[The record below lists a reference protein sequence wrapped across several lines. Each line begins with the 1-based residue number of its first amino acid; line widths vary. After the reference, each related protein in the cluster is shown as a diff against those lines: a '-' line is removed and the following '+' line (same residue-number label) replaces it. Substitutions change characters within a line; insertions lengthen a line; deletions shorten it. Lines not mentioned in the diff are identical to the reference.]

1 MENPHKNEGDQN
13 NPFNIHKNP
22 RNTFAIKNNQV
33 MSLYQWQKYDHD
45 IELIVLLE
53 LNLLTNNP
61 KKLIARLSAFKSKT
75 TPLTPKLKNNQG
87 SKNVQRLI
95 IITKMTHRKSR
106 DEKVLSLQQNVLL
119 YIK

>member
-1 MENPHKNEGDQN
+1 VENPHKNEGDQN

-61 KKLIARLSAFKSKT
+61 KKFPSFSALQEVTQTLRIENQACLKS
-75 TPLTPKLKNNQG
+75 
-87 SKNVQRLI
+87 
-95 IITKMTHRKSR
+95 
-106 DEKVLSLQQNVLL
+106 LL
-119 YIK
+119 LD